1 MYYFKLN
8 TIWQNNKINK
18 TTNLFTEPLSKYE
31 MNLIMIRIR
40 HNAENNNS
48 R

>member
-1 MYYFKLN
+1 M
-8 TIWQNNKINK
+8 
-18 TTNLFTEPLSKYE
+18 NLFIEFFLKYE

-40 HNAENNNS
+40 YNVENNNS